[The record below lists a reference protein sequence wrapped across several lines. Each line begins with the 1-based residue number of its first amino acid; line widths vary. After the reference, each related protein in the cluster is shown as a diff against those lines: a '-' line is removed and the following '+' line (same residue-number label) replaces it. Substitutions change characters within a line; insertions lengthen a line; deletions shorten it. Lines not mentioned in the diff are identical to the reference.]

1 MTMDDLKALAK
12 DIEKAIAMPNSWP
25 FETRSRLAGG
35 WDLAGFHSP
44 QQGRSLWRGPDRLH
58 LDVDPSAHRRLARPA
73 ARHDVGPG
81 HRQAGRAER
90 RLRWFRGEGL
100 QRGHSLRVG
109 AAQDLLTL
117 GQDTA
122 AIMRAGG

>member
-35 WDLAGFHSP
+35 WDLAGLHSP

-73 ARHDVGPG
+73 RPLGTTSVRDIVKQAARNAGFDGFVGKDFSG
-81 HRQAGRAER
+81 GTRCVWAR
-90 RLRWFRGEGL
+90 RRI
-100 QRGHSLRVG
+100 S
-109 AAQDLLTL
+109 
-117 GQDTA
+117 
-122 AIMRAGG
+122 